1 MKGLQGVRRTPGIP
15 SAARGKLHD
24 PVFPITEDLPSPP
37 AREKALHSYHFWE
50 AAA

>member
-1 MKGLQGVRRTPGIP
+1 MKGLQGVRNAPGIP

-24 PVFPITEDLPSPP
+24 PVFPITEDLPSPL
-37 AREKALHSYHFWE
+37 ARGKPCIRIIFWE